1 MASIVQTPL
10 SIVLWELFK
19 RLVAPNT
26 LTRLINKHGEARV
39 MEMLAER
46 VSEREM
52 LAERVSERGR
62 LVAPNT
68 LTRLINKHGEARVME
83 MLAERVSESGEA
95 GIRAAAAEADMPED
109 SKLNGEWSPSLNSS
123 NIDAIRWLNGNDS
136 TGTMEV
142 RFLGGAVYQYYD
154 VPQSVFLD
162 FYDAPSKG
170 KWFWQNIRGGN
181 AKTSNYSYAK
191 IASGT
196 VTGAQRRT
204 EASGYAATHRKV
216 RR

>member
-1 MASIVQTPL
+1 ML
-10 SIVLWELFK
+10 NIVLWELFK

-39 MEMLAER
+39 MEMLQDRANEQ
-46 VSEREM
+46 
-52 LAERVSERGR
+52 
-62 LVAPNT
+62 
-68 LTRLINKHGEARVME
+68 
-83 MLAERVSESGEA
+83 GEA

-109 SKLNGEWSPSLNSS
+109 SKLSGEWSPALLSS
-123 NIDAIRWLNGNDS
+123 NIDQIRWLSGSDS
-136 TGTMEV
+136 AGTMEV
-142 RFLGGAVYQYYD
+142 RFVGGAVYQYYD
-154 VPQSVFLD
+154 VPQSMFLD

-170 KWFWQNIRGGN
+170 KWFWQHIRGGN
-181 AKTSNYSYAK
+181 AKTSNYAYAK

-204 EASGYAATHRKV
+204 EASGYTSTHRKA